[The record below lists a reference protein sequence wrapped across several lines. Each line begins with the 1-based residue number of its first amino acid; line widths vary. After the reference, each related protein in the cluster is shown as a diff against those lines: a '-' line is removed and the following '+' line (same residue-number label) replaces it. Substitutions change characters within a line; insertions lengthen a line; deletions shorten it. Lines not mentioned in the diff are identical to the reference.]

1 MEQNVYC
8 FISPQGL
15 TYFRLLT
22 STYFT
27 KTKNPSNTI
36 IYFHLKN
43 QYNHVALS
51 EVCLSEGEIFAISD
65 NMPGL
70 HRNRGGDDNPPGYEC
85 AGPPNWR
92 QYCDD

>member
-27 KTKNPSNTI
+27 KTKNPRNTI
-36 IYFHLKN
+36 IYFYLKN
-43 QYNHVALS
+43 QYNHVSLS

>member
-27 KTKNPSNTI
+27 KTKNPSNTKV
-36 IYFHLKN
+36 YFYLKN
-43 QYNHVALS
+43 QYNHV
-51 EVCLSEGEIFAISD
+51 IFAISD